1 LDSQEIAL
9 LKKIRLD
16 TGKKINTMFSGEYR
30 SAFRGYG
37 LSFDSVREYI
47 PGDEVRRIDWNVSAR
62 MNHLFIKEYIEE
74 RELSVVFMVD
84 LSGSTDFGISRK
96 KKEVILEFLT
106 IMLYLA
112 NMNNDRV
119 SVILFSDQV
128 ERFIRPGKGRKYVLK
143 VLDEVM
149 KCRPESRGT
158 DISAAADFMQRV
170 IKKRSIV
177 FVISDF
183 IDTHG
188 DYLLRMRLMSKKHD
202 VIPVQVYDP
211 VEYSMNFFGLT
222 EYLDLESG
230 KTFLSES
237 IPAKLKLPETG
248 EFDSIKLRTDE
259 KIEVPILKFFS
270 KRIKAG

>member
-1 LDSQEIAL
+1 MDPQEIAL
-9 LKKIRLD
+9 LKKIRLE
-16 TGKKINTMFSGEYR
+16 TGKKINTMFAGEYR

-106 IMLYLA
+106 MMLYLA

-119 SVILFSDQV
+119 SVILFSDKV
-128 ERFIRPGKGRKYVLK
+128 EKFIRPGKGRKYVLK
-143 VLDEVM
+143 VLDEVI
-149 KCRPESRGT
+149 KCRPGSRGT

-170 IKKRSIV
+170 MKKRSVV

-183 IDTHG
+183 IDPKG
-188 DYLLRMRLMSKKHD
+188 DYLLRLRLMSKKHD

-211 VEYSMNFFGLT
+211 VEQGMNLFGLT
-222 EYLDLESG
+222 EYLDLELG

-237 IPAKLKLPETG
+237 IPSRIKLPETG
-248 EFDSIKLRTDE
+248 EFNSIKLRTDE
-259 KIEVPILKFFS
+259 QIEIPILKFFS

>member
-1 LDSQEIAL
+1 LDSREVAL
-9 LKKIRLD
+9 LKKIRLE

-37 LSFDSVREYI
+37 LSFDAVREYI
-47 PGDEVRRIDWNVSAR
+47 PGDDVRRIDWNVSAR
-62 MNHLFIKEYIEE
+62 MNHLYIKEYIEE

-84 LSGSTDFGISRK
+84 LSGSTDFGVSRK

-119 SVILFSDQV
+119 SVILFSDKV
-128 ERFIRPGKGRKYVLK
+128 EKFIRPGKGRKYVLK
-143 VLDEVM
+143 VLDEVV
-149 KCRPESRGT
+149 KCRPQSRGT
-158 DISAAADFMQRV
+158 DISGAADFVQRV
-170 IKKRSIV
+170 MKKRSVV

-183 IDTHG
+183 IDTKG
-188 DYLLRMRLMSKKHD
+188 DYLLRLRLMSRKHD

-211 VEYSMNFFGLT
+211 VEYGMNFFGLT

-230 KTFLSES
+230 ETFLSES
-237 IPAKLKLPETG
+237 IPVKLKLPDTG
-248 EFDSIKLRTDE
+248 ELDSIKLRTDE
-259 KIEVPILKFFS
+259 QIEIPILKFFS

>member
-1 LDSQEIAL
+1 LDSKEIAL
-9 LKKIRLD
+9 LKKIRLE

-37 LSFDSVREYI
+37 LSFDTVREYI

-74 RELSVVFMVD
+74 RELSLVFMVD
-84 LSGSTDFGISRK
+84 YSGSTDFGISRK

-106 IMLYLA
+106 MMLYLA

-119 SVILFSDQV
+119 SVILFSDKV
-128 ERFIRPGKGRKYVLK
+128 EKYIRPGKGRKYVLK
-143 VLDEVM
+143 VLDEVI
-149 KCRPESRGT
+149 KCRPDSRGT

-183 IDTHG
+183 INSKS
-188 DYLLRMRLMSKKHD
+188 DYLLRLRLMSKKHD
-202 VIPVQVYDP
+202 VIPVHVYDP
-211 VEYSMNFFGLT
+211 AEYGLNLFGLT
-222 EYLDLESG
+222 EYLDMESG
-230 KTFLSES
+230 ETFLSDS
-237 IPAKLKLPETG
+237 LPVKMKLPDTG
-248 EFDSIKLRTDE
+248 EFDAIKLRTDE
-259 KIEVPILKFFS
+259 QIEIPVLKFFS

>member
-1 LDSQEIAL
+1 
-9 LKKIRLD
+9 
-16 TGKKINTMFSGEYR
+16 
-30 SAFRGYG
+30 
-37 LSFDSVREYI
+37 
-47 PGDEVRRIDWNVSAR
+47 

-84 LSGSTDFGISRK
+84 LSGSTDFGVSRK
-96 KKEVILEFLT
+96 KREVILEFLT
-106 IMLYLA
+106 MMLYLA

-119 SVILFSDQV
+119 SVILFTDKI
-128 ERFIRPGKGRKYVLK
+128 EKFLRPGKGRKYVLK
-143 VLDEVM
+143 VLDEVI

-170 IKKRSIV
+170 MKKRSVV

-183 IDTHG
+183 IDAKS
-188 DYLLRMRLMSKKHD
+188 DYLMRLRLMSRKHD
-202 VIPVQVYDP
+202 VIPVQIYDP
-211 VEYSMNFFGLT
+211 VEYGMNLFGLT

-237 IPAKLKLPETG
+237 VPVKLKLPETG
-248 EFDSIKLRTDE
+248 ELDTIKLRTDE
-259 KIEVPILKFFS
+259 QIEIPILKFFS

>member
-259 KIEVPILKFFS
+259 QIEIPILKFFS

>member
-1 LDSQEIAL
+1 MDSKEIAL
-9 LKKIRLD
+9 LKKIRLE
-16 TGKKINTMFSGEYR
+16 TGKKINTMFAGEYR

-62 MNHLFIKEYIEE
+62 MNHLFIREYIEE

-84 LSGSTDFGISRK
+84 LSGSTDFGVSRK
-96 KKEVILEFLT
+96 KKEVILEFLAM
-106 IMLYLA
+106 MLYLA

-119 SVILFSDQV
+119 SVILFSDKV
-128 ERFIRPGKGRKYVLK
+128 EKFIRPGKGRKYVLK
-143 VLDEVM
+143 VLDEVI
-149 KCRPESRGT
+149 KCSPESRGT
-158 DISAAADFMQRV
+158 DISSAADFMQRV
-170 IKKRSIV
+170 MKKRSVV

-183 IDTHG
+183 IDTKG

-202 VIPVQVYDP
+202 VIPVHVYDP
-211 VEYSMNFFGLT
+211 VEFEMNFFGLT

-237 IPAKLKLPETG
+237 IPAKMKLPDTG
-248 EFDSIKLRTDE
+248 EFDSIRLRTDQN
-259 KIEVPILKFFS
+259 IEVPILKFFS

>member
-1 LDSQEIAL
+1 MDSQEIAL

-128 ERFIRPGKGRKYVLK
+128 EKFIRPGKGRKYVLK

-183 IDTHG
+183 IDTKG

-259 KIEVPILKFFS
+259 QIEIPILKFFS

>member
-1 LDSQEIAL
+1 MDSKEIAL
-9 LKKIRLD
+9 LKKIRLE
-16 TGKKINTMFSGEYR
+16 TGKKINTMFAGEYR

-62 MNHLFIKEYIEE
+62 MNHLFIREYIEE

-84 LSGSTDFGISRK
+84 LSGSTDFGVSRK
-96 KKEVILEFLT
+96 KKEVILEFLAM
-106 IMLYLA
+106 MLYLA

-119 SVILFSDQV
+119 SVILFSDKV
-128 ERFIRPGKGRKYVLK
+128 EKFIRPGKGRKYVLK
-143 VLDEVM
+143 VLDEVI
-149 KCRPESRGT
+149 KCSPESRGT
-158 DISAAADFMQRV
+158 DISSAADFMQRV
-170 IKKRSIV
+170 MKKRSVV

-183 IDTHG
+183 IDTKG

-202 VIPVQVYDP
+202 VIPVHVYDP
-211 VEYSMNFFGLT
+211 VEFRMNFFGLT

-237 IPAKLKLPETG
+237 IPAKMKLPDTG
-248 EFDSIKLRTDE
+248 EFDSIRLRTDQN
-259 KIEVPILKFFS
+259 IEVPILKFFS

>member
-1 LDSQEIAL
+1 MDSKEIAL
-9 LKKIRLD
+9 LKKIRIE

-74 RELSVVFMVD
+74 RELSLVFMVD
-84 LSGSTDFGISRK
+84 LSGSTDFGVSRK

-106 IMLYLA
+106 MMLYLA

-119 SVILFSDQV
+119 SVILFSDRV
-128 ERFIRPGKGRKYVLK
+128 EKFIRPGKGRKYVLK
-143 VLDEVM
+143 VLDEVI
-149 KCRPESRGT
+149 KCTPQSRGT
-158 DISAAADFMQRV
+158 DISSAVDFMQRV
-170 IKKRSIV
+170 MKKRSVV

-183 IDTHG
+183 IDTKG
-188 DYLLRMRLMSKKHD
+188 DYLLRLRLMSKKHD
-202 VIPVQVYDP
+202 IIPVQVYDP
-211 VEYSMNFFGLT
+211 VEYGMKFLGLT

-230 KTFLSES
+230 KTFLSDS
-237 IPAKLKLPETG
+237 IPAKIKFPDTG
-248 EFDSIKLRTDE
+248 EFDTIKLRTDE
-259 KIEVPILKFFS
+259 QIEIPVLKFFS

>member
-1 LDSQEIAL
+1 MDSKEIAL
-9 LKKIRLD
+9 LKKIRLE

-37 LSFDSVREYI
+37 LSFDAVREYI

-84 LSGSTDFGISRK
+84 LSGSTDFGVSRK
-96 KKEVILEFLT
+96 KKEVILEFLAM
-106 IMLYLA
+106 MLYLA

-119 SVILFSDQV
+119 SVILFSDKV
-128 ERFIRPGKGRKYVLK
+128 EKFLRPGKGRKYVLK
-143 VLDEVM
+143 VLDEVI
-149 KCRPESRGT
+149 KCRPVSRGT

-170 IKKRSIV
+170 IKKRSVV

-183 IDTHG
+183 IDTG
-188 DYLLRMRLMSKKHD
+188 VDYLQRMRLMSRKHD

-211 VEYSMNFFGLT
+211 VEYGMNFFGLT
-222 EYLDLESG
+222 EYLDLETG
-230 KTFLSES
+230 KSYLSES
-237 IPAKLKLPETG
+237 VPSRMKLADTG

-259 KIEVPILKFFS
+259 QIEIPILKFFS

>member
-1 LDSQEIAL
+1 MDSREVAL
-9 LKKIRLD
+9 LKKIRLE

-37 LSFDSVREYI
+37 LSFDAVREYI
-47 PGDEVRRIDWNVSAR
+47 PGDDVRRIDWNVSAR

-84 LSGSTDFGISRK
+84 ISGSTDFGVSRK

-106 IMLYLA
+106 MMLYLA

-119 SVILFSDQV
+119 SVILFSDKV
-128 ERFIRPGKGRKYVLK
+128 EKFIHPGKGRKYVLK
-143 VLDEVM
+143 VLDEVI
-149 KCRPESRGT
+149 KCRAQSRST

-170 IKKRSIV
+170 MKKRSVV

-183 IDTHG
+183 IDTKS
-188 DYLLRMRLMSKKHD
+188 DYLFRMRLMSRKHD
-202 VIPVQVYDP
+202 VIPVQIYDP
-211 VEYSMNFFGLT
+211 VEYGMNFFGLT

-230 KTFLSES
+230 KTFLSDS
-237 IPAKLKLPETG
+237 LPVKIKLPETG
-248 EFDSIKLRTDE
+248 EFDTIRIRTDE
-259 KIEVPILKFFS
+259 QIEIPILKFFS

>member
-9 LKKIRLD
+9 LKKIRLE
-16 TGKKINTMFSGEYR
+16 TGKKINTMFAGEYR

-96 KKEVILEFLT
+96 KNEVILEFLT
-106 IMLYLA
+106 MMLYLA

-119 SVILFSDQV
+119 SVILFSDKV
-128 ERFIRPGKGRKYVLK
+128 EKFIRPGKGRKYVLK
-143 VLDEVM
+143 VLDEVV

-158 DISAAADFMQRV
+158 DISVAADFMQRV
-170 IKKRSIV
+170 MKKRSVV

-183 IDTHG
+183 IDTKG
-188 DYLLRMRLMSKKHD
+188 DYLLRLRLMSKKHD

-211 VEYSMNFFGLT
+211 VEQEMNLFGLT

-237 IPAKLKLPETG
+237 IPYSIKLPDTG
-248 EFDSIKLRTDE
+248 EFNSIKLRTDE
-259 KIEVPILKFFS
+259 QIEIPILKFFS

>member
-1 LDSQEIAL
+1 MDSKEVAL
-9 LKKIRLD
+9 LKKIRLE

-62 MNHLFIKEYIEE
+62 MNHLFVREYIEE

-96 KKEVILEFLT
+96 KREVILEFLT
-106 IMLYLA
+106 MMLYLA

-119 SVILFSDQV
+119 SVILFSDKV
-128 ERFIRPGKGRKYVLK
+128 EKFMRPGKGRKYVLK
-143 VLDEVM
+143 VLDEVV

-170 IKKRSIV
+170 MKKRSIV

-183 IDTHG
+183 IDTKS
-188 DYLLRMRLMSKKHD
+188 DYMTRLRIMRKKHD

-211 VEYSMNFFGLT
+211 VEYGMNLFGLT

-230 KTFLSES
+230 RTFLSES
-237 IPAKLKLPETG
+237 IPVKLKLPDTAEL
-248 EFDSIKLRTDE
+248 DSISLRTDE
-259 KIEVPILKFFS
+259 QIEVPILKFFS

>member
-1 LDSQEIAL
+1 MDSQEIAL

-259 KIEVPILKFFS
+259 QIEIPILKFFS

>member
-1 LDSQEIAL
+1 LDSKEIAL
-9 LKKIRLD
+9 LKKIRLE
-16 TGKKINTMFSGEYR
+16 TGKKINTMFAGEYR

-62 MNHLFIKEYIEE
+62 MNHLFIREYIEE

-84 LSGSTDFGISRK
+84 LSGSTDFGVSRK
-96 KKEVILEFLT
+96 KKEVILEFLAM
-106 IMLYLA
+106 MLYLA

-119 SVILFSDQV
+119 SVILFSDKV
-128 ERFIRPGKGRKYVLK
+128 EKFIRPGKGRKYVLK
-143 VLDEVM
+143 VLDEVI
-149 KCRPESRGT
+149 KCSPESRGT
-158 DISAAADFMQRV
+158 DISSAADFMQRV
-170 IKKRSIV
+170 MKKRSVV

-183 IDTHG
+183 IDTKG

-202 VIPVQVYDP
+202 VIPVHVYDP
-211 VEYSMNFFGLT
+211 VEFRMNFFGLT

-237 IPAKLKLPETG
+237 IPAKMKLPDTG
-248 EFDSIKLRTDE
+248 EFDSIRLRTDQN
-259 KIEVPILKFFS
+259 IEVPILKFFS

>member
-1 LDSQEIAL
+1 LDSKEIAL
-9 LKKIRLD
+9 LKKIRLE
-16 TGKKINTMFSGEYR
+16 TGKKINTMFAGEYR

-62 MNHLFIKEYIEE
+62 MNHLFIREYIEE

-84 LSGSTDFGISRK
+84 LSGSTDFGVSRK
-96 KKEVILEFLT
+96 KKEVILEFLAM
-106 IMLYLA
+106 MLYLA

-119 SVILFSDQV
+119 SVILFSDKV
-128 ERFIRPGKGRKYVLK
+128 EKFIRPGKGRKYVLK
-143 VLDEVM
+143 VLDEVI
-149 KCRPESRGT
+149 KCSPESRGT
-158 DISAAADFMQRV
+158 DISSAADFMQRV
-170 IKKRSIV
+170 MKKRSVV

-183 IDTHG
+183 IDTKG

-202 VIPVQVYDP
+202 VIPVHVYDP
-211 VEYSMNFFGLT
+211 VEFEMNFFGLT

-237 IPAKLKLPETG
+237 IPAKMKLPDTG
-248 EFDSIKLRTDE
+248 EFDSIRLRTDQN
-259 KIEVPILKFFS
+259 IEVPILKFFS

>member
-1 LDSQEIAL
+1 LDSKEIAL
-9 LKKIRLD
+9 LKKIRLE
-16 TGKKINTMFSGEYR
+16 TGKKINTMFAGEYR

-62 MNHLFIKEYIEE
+62 MNHLFIREYIEE

-84 LSGSTDFGISRK
+84 LSGSTDFGVSRK
-96 KKEVILEFLT
+96 KKEVILEFLAM
-106 IMLYLA
+106 MLYLA

-119 SVILFSDQV
+119 SVILFSDKV
-128 ERFIRPGKGRKYVLK
+128 EKFIRPGKGRKYVLK
-143 VLDEVM
+143 VLDEVI
-149 KCRPESRGT
+149 KCSPESRGT
-158 DISAAADFMQRV
+158 DISSAADFMQRV
-170 IKKRSIV
+170 MKKRSVV

-183 IDTHG
+183 LDTKG

-202 VIPVQVYDP
+202 VIPVHVYDP
-211 VEYSMNFFGLT
+211 VEFEMNFFGLT

-237 IPAKLKLPETG
+237 IPAKMKLPDTG
-248 EFDSIKLRTDE
+248 EFDSIRLRTDQN
-259 KIEVPILKFFS
+259 IEVPILKFFS

>member
-1 LDSQEIAL
+1 MDSKEAAL
-9 LKKIRLD
+9 LKKIRLE
-16 TGKKINTMFSGEYR
+16 TGKKINTTFSGEYR

-37 LSFDSVREYI
+37 LSFDAVREYI
-47 PGDEVRRIDWNVSAR
+47 PGDDIRRIDWNVSAR

-84 LSGSTDFGISRK
+84 LSGSTDFGVSRK
-96 KKEVILEFLT
+96 KGEVILEFLT
-106 IMLYLA
+106 MMLYLA

-119 SVILFSDQV
+119 SVILFSDKV
-128 ERFIRPGKGRKYVLK
+128 EKFIRPGKGRKYVLK
-143 VLDEVM
+143 VLDEVI

-170 IKKRSIV
+170 LKKRSVV

-183 IDTHG
+183 IDAEK
-188 DYLLRMRLMSKKHD
+188 DYLLRLRLMSKKHD

-211 VEYSMNFFGLT
+211 VEYGMNLFGLT
-222 EYLDLESG
+222 EYLDLETG
-230 KTFLSES
+230 RTFLSES
-237 IPAKLKLPETG
+237 IPVKLKLPETG

-259 KIEVPILKFFS
+259 QIEIPILKFFS

>member
-1 LDSQEIAL
+1 MDSKETAL
-9 LKKIRLD
+9 LKKIRLE

-37 LSFDSVREYI
+37 LSFDAVREYI
-47 PGDEVRRIDWNVSAR
+47 PGDEVRSIDWNVSAR

-84 LSGSTDFGISRK
+84 MSGSTDFGVSRK
-96 KKEVILEFLT
+96 KKEVVLEFLT
-106 IMLYLA
+106 MMLYLA

-119 SVILFSDQV
+119 SVILFSDRV
-128 ERFIRPGKGRKYVLK
+128 EKFIRPGKGRKYVLK
-143 VLDEVM
+143 VLDEVV

-158 DISAAADFMQRV
+158 DIGAAADFMQRV
-170 IKKRSIV
+170 MKKRSVV

-183 IDTHG
+183 LDTKS

-211 VEYSMNFFGLT
+211 AEYGMNLFGLT
-222 EYLDLESG
+222 EYLDLETG
-230 KTFLSES
+230 RTFMSEA
-237 IPAKLKLPETG
+237 IPAKLKLPDTG
-248 EFDSIKLRTDE
+248 EFNSIRLRTDE
-259 KIEVPILKFFS
+259 QIEIPILKFFS

>member
-1 LDSQEIAL
+1 MLF
-9 LKKIRLD
+9 LKKIRLE
-16 TGKKINTMFSGEYR
+16 TGKKINTSFSGEYR

-106 IMLYLA
+106 MMLYLA

-119 SVILFSDQV
+119 SVILFSDKV
-128 ERFIRPGKGRKYVLK
+128 EKFMRPGKGRKYVLK
-143 VLDEVM
+143 VLDEVI
-149 KCRPESRGT
+149 KCRPQSRGT

-170 IKKRSIV
+170 MKKRSVV

-183 IDTHG
+183 IDTKN
-188 DYLLRMRLMSKKHD
+188 DYL
-202 VIPVQVYDP
+202 
-211 VEYSMNFFGLT
+211 
-222 EYLDLESG
+222 
-230 KTFLSES
+230 
-237 IPAKLKLPETG
+237 
-248 EFDSIKLRTDE
+248 
-259 KIEVPILKFFS
+259 
-270 KRIKAG
+270 

>member
-1 LDSQEIAL
+1 MDSREVAL
-9 LKKIRLD
+9 LKKIRLE

-37 LSFDSVREYI
+37 LSFDAVREYI
-47 PGDEVRRIDWNVSAR
+47 PGDDVRRIDWNVSAR
-62 MNHLFIKEYIEE
+62 MNHLYIKEYIEE

-84 LSGSTDFGISRK
+84 LSGSTDFGVSRK

-119 SVILFSDQV
+119 SVILFSDKV
-128 ERFIRPGKGRKYVLK
+128 EKFIRPGKGRKYVLK
-143 VLDEVM
+143 VLDEVV
-149 KCRPESRGT
+149 KCRPQSRGT
-158 DISAAADFMQRV
+158 DISGAADFVQRV
-170 IKKRSIV
+170 MKKRSVV

-183 IDTHG
+183 IDTKG
-188 DYLLRMRLMSKKHD
+188 DYLLRLRLMSRKHD

-211 VEYSMNFFGLT
+211 VEYGMNFFGLT

-230 KTFLSES
+230 ETFLSES
-237 IPAKLKLPETG
+237 IPVKLKLPDTG
-248 EFDSIKLRTDE
+248 ELDSIKLRTDE
-259 KIEVPILKFFS
+259 QIEIPILKFFS